1 MIDVAKKN
9 RFLWNLLFLIL
20 KYHVRAI
27 FKNTV
32 IKHGTVTGSVAV
44 KSCTKLNYFAFL
56 SHVFNSDFP
65 NGIYQYRGKVIK
77 RRILHLVYVDLAH
90 KLTANSCVCPQDG
103 ICSKIY
109 RNSNLWQSRAKY
121 SHRKKLQA
129 VHFQNGCYSSTKTVW
144 KPQVNFRI
152 EVRLFRVLMRT
163 T

>member
-1 MIDVAKKN
+1 MIDVARKN

-90 KLTANSCVCPQDG
+90 KLTANSCVCPSHRTG
-103 ICSKIY
+103 Y
-109 RNSNLWQSRAKY
+109 AAKY
-121 SHRKKLQA
+121 TVILIYGKA
-129 VHFQNGCYSSTKTVW
+129 EQNIHIEKSCRQYISKMDVIPQLRQCGNRRSTS
-144 KPQVNFRI
+144 
-152 EVRLFRVLMRT
+152 E
-163 T
+163 